1 MKTLVQVRGLAHP
14 AHWQG
19 PLGSTFER
27 FGAVKATP
35 RAAFR
40 LLQAGEAVLLFPGG
54 GREVRRT
61 VASPHPLDISWHLG
75 SQVSWLPF
83 TAQVRAALCGLC
95 RAAVVVALSYH
106 HDYGGKTMLL
116 FPGRGCKVCQKLFA
130 IVLEVVS
137 LTRFE

>member
-1 MKTLVQVRGLAHP
+1 MRGLAHP

-61 VASPHPLDISWHLG
+61 VASPHPLDISRHLG
-75 SQVSWLPF
+75 SQVSWPLF
-83 TAQVRAALCGLC
+83 TARVRAALCGLC
-95 RAAVVVALSYH
+95 MAAEVVALSTITIRAARRCCSSLAAAAKYAESRS
-106 HDYGGKTMLL
+106 LL
-116 FPGRGCKVCQKLFA
+116 LLR
-130 IVLEVVS
+130 
-137 LTRFE
+137 